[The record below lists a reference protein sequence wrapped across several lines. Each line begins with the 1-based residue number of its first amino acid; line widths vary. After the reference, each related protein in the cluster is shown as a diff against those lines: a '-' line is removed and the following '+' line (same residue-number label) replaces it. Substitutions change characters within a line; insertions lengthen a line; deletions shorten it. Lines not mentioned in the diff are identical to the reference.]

1 MVNFEYYEK
10 QLSKNLVKSIFPKY
24 TLKTLCV
31 SGIVIATKNEM
42 VGYGRVNSTSIP
54 NQNKISGYERAKLP
68 NIPMRN
74 KIGGY
79 GKANFPNIPIRN
91 KIGGHGKANLINIPK
106 SQNSPKYK
114 QKISKITPKILKT
127 KSSKQKTKSKI
138 TIIMPRLRLQ
148 SQ

>member
-31 SGIVIATKNEM
+31 SSIVIATKNEM

-68 NIPMRN
+68 NIP
-74 KIGGY
+74 
-79 GKANFPNIPIRN
+79 IRN
-91 KIGGHGKANLINIPK
+91 KISGHGKANLINIPK

-114 QKISKITPKILKT
+114 QKISKTTPKILKT
-127 KSSKQKTKSKI
+127 KNKTQNHHNYAAAAFTESVKFRFKQIS
-138 TIIMPRLRLQ
+138 
-148 SQ
+148 

>member
-31 SGIVIATKNEM
+31 SGYVIATKNEM

-68 NIPMRN
+68 NIP
-74 KIGGY
+74 
-79 GKANFPNIPIRN
+79 IRN
-91 KIGGHGKANLINIPK
+91 KISGHGKANLINIPK
-106 SQNSPKYK
+106 SQNFPKYK
-114 QKISKITPKILKT
+114 QKISKTTPKILKT

>member
-10 QLSKNLVKSIFPKY
+10 QLSKNLVKSIFPEY

-31 SGIVIATKNEM
+31 SGIVIATQNEM

-68 NIPMRN
+68 NM
-74 KIGGY
+74 
-79 GKANFPNIPIRN
+79 PIRN

-106 SQNSPKYK
+106 F
-114 QKISKITPKILKT
+114 PKI
-127 KSSKQKTKSKI
+127 
-138 TIIMPRLRLQ
+138 
-148 SQ
+148 

>member
-68 NIPMRN
+68 NIP
-74 KIGGY
+74 
-79 GKANFPNIPIRN
+79 IRN
-91 KIGGHGKANLINIPK
+91 KIGGAWKNKFSKYAHPK
-106 SQNSPKYK
+106 QNQWAWKSKSNKYT
-114 QKISKITPKILKT
+114 QISKFPKI
-127 KSSKQKTKSKI
+127 
-138 TIIMPRLRLQ
+138 
-148 SQ
+148 

>member
-79 GKANFPNIPIRN
+79 ERAKLPNIPIRN
-91 KIGGHGKANLINIPK
+91 KIGGAWK
-106 SQNSPKYK
+106 SKSNKYT
-114 QKISKITPKILKT
+114 QISKFPKI
-127 KSSKQKTKSKI
+127 
-138 TIIMPRLRLQ
+138 
-148 SQ
+148 